1 MIIWGSTG
9 KEKTIDRPDFYCPE
23 CRTDVSGKHIGMYK
37 YFTLYFIP
45 LFSMEKLSEYVQC
58 DQCHETFNT
67 SILDL
72 SADEIEEALQPWKC
86 EACGNAN
93 PPGRKRCLGCNE
105 PRG

>member
-23 CRTDVSGKHIGMYK
+23 CRSEVSGKHIGVFR

-45 LFSMEKLSEYVQC
+45 LFSLEKHGEYVQC
-58 DQCHETFNT
+58 DQCAGNFNV

-72 SADEIEEALQPWKC
+72 TADQIEAALEPWKC
-86 EACGNAN
+86 ESCGNTN
-93 PPGRKRCLGCNE
+93 PPGKKQCLGCQE
-105 PRG
+105 PRD